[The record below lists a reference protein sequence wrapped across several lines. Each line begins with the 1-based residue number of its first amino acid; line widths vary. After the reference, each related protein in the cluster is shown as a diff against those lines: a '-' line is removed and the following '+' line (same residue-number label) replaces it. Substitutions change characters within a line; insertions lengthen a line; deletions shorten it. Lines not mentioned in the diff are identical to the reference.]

1 MTSMADN
8 APRLDNFYNEM
19 ISVYHTFLRLIQAA
33 VFFKCMLQTYENL
46 RFLTFENNRLN
57 PSFKIPH

>member
-33 VFFKCMLQTYENL
+33 AFFLHVCYRHM
-46 RFLTFENNRLN
+46 
-57 PSFKIPH
+57 KI